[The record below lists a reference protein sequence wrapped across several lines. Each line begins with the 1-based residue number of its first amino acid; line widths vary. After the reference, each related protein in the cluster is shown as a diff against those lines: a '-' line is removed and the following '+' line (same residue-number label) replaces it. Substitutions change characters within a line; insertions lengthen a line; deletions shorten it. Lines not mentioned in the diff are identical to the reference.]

1 MYLLE
6 LFRHQLH
13 KCISL
18 QRRFAML
25 KYASDVIVLLIIC
38 SVPYLASRLR
48 LHSRGAKR
56 AMYDVAKYTA
66 GIQKERG

>member
-1 MYLLE
+1 
-6 LFRHQLH
+6 
-13 KCISL
+13 
-18 QRRFAML
+18 ML
-25 KYASDVIVLLIIC
+25 KYVSDVIFLLIIC